1 MQPQINKKILII
13 IPAYNEE
20 ATLGAVIDD
29 VHKALPEATVL
40 VVNDGSSDNTS
51 VVAKKHGATLLTH
64 TFNMGIGAT
73 VQTGYKYAL
82 LYNYDIAVQVDADGQ
97 HPPEQIAHI
106 IAPLLE
112 GRAHVVIGSRF
123 LGQGDYKPSL
133 ARSVGIAIF
142 SRIVSIILSEKIT
155 DTTSG
160 FRAVDKKA
168 IKFLEGC
175 YPEDYPEVEAL
186 VLLHKKRFAIMEVP
200 VTMAER
206 KGGKSSITTGKSA
219 YYMVKVLLAIMVDLI
234 KKV

>member
-1 MQPQINKKILII
+1 MDKKILII

-29 VHKALPEATVL
+29 VHKALPDATVL
-40 VVNDGSSDNTS
+40 VVNDGSLDKTS
-51 VVAKKHGATLLTH
+51 AIAKEHGAKLLTH
-64 TFNMGIGAT
+64 PFNMGIGAT
-73 VQTGYKYAL
+73 VQTGYKYAVARD
-82 LYNYDIAVQVDADGQ
+82 YDIAVQVDADGQ
-97 HPPEQIAHI
+97 HPPEQIEHLI
-106 IAPLLE
+106 EPILE
-112 GRAHVVIGSRF
+112 GRADVVIGSRF

-142 SRIVSIILSEKIT
+142 SKIVSFILSEKIT

-160 FRAVDKKA
+160 FRAANKKA
-168 IKFLEGC
+168 IKFLEEC
-175 YPEDYPEVEAL
+175 YPDDYPEVEAL

-219 YYMVKVLLAIMVDLI
+219 YYMVKVLLAIMVDLM

>member
-1 MQPQINKKILII
+1 MDKKILII

-29 VHKALPEATVL
+29 VHKALPDATVL
-40 VVNDGSSDNTS
+40 VVNDGSLDNTS
-51 VVAKKHGATLLTH
+51 AIAKEHGAKLLTH
-64 TFNMGIGAT
+64 PFNMGIGAT
-73 VQTGYKYAL
+73 VQTGYKYAVARD
-82 LYNYDIAVQVDADGQ
+82 YDIAIQVDADGQ
-97 HPPEQIAHI
+97 HPPEQIEHLI
-106 IAPLLE
+106 EPILE
-112 GRAHVVIGSRF
+112 GRADVVIGSRF

-142 SRIVSIILSEKIT
+142 SKIVSFILSEKIT

-160 FRAVDKKA
+160 FRAANKKA

-175 YPEDYPEVEAL
+175 YPDDYPEVEAL
-186 VLLHKKRFAIMEVP
+186 VLLHKKRFAIIEVP

-206 KGGKSSITTGKSA
+206 KGGESSITTGKSA